1 MPDSLTVLGTVSV
14 RHYCSVGNNSKN
26 LSDLKQE
33 FDFSL
38 IRHVHFVLTE
48 GSGAGPPHSWTW
60 ADGEVTK
67 WSIAGGRVRES
78 GKLCPSS

>member
-1 MPDSLTVLGTVSV
+1 MPDSLTVWGTVSV
-14 RHYCSVGNNSKN
+14 RRYCSVGNNSKN

-38 IRHVHFVLTE
+38 IYHVHFVLTG
-48 GSGAGPPHSWTW
+48 GSAAGPPHSWTQ
-60 ADGEVTK
+60 ADGEVTQC
-67 WSIAGGRVRES
+67 SVAGGRVRER

>member
-1 MPDSLTVLGTVSV
+1 MSDSLTVLGTVSV
-14 RHYCSVGNNSKN
+14 RRYWSVGNNSKN

-38 IRHVHFVLTE
+38 IHHVHFVLTG
-48 GSGAGPPHSWTW
+48 GSAAGPPHSWTR
-60 ADGEVTK
+60 ADGEVPK
-67 WSIAGGRVRES
+67 WSVAGGRVRER